1 MSASFPIIAITGS
14 SGSGTTHIW
23 KEFQKFCEGKKILP
37 GLIEGDSFHKY
48 ERQEMRKIID
58 AWERTAGR
66 GISHFGPEANVL
78 EKLEAL
84 FSNFASSG
92 SGFYRKYIHNDD
104 EANRYGAKA
113 GSFTDWQE
121 LKNCDLIFYEG
132 LHGGFIDENVNIAK
146 HVDLLIGVTPT
157 INLEWIQKI
166 RRDSADRGHNLKNIA
181 SSILRRMDDYVNYI
195 IPQFSRTDVNF
206 QRVPLVD
213 TSNPFAI
220 NSEILPEDTL
230 IVVRFKNYPFRAV
243 EKLSSKINGAEIKSK
258 DTLILPGT
266 EFLKSLEVIVFSRI
280 LKLTK
285 KARRVKRL
293 TKNE

>member
-1 MSASFPIIAITGS
+1 
-14 SGSGTTHIW
+14 
-23 KEFQKFCEGKKILP
+23 
-37 GLIEGDSFHKY
+37 
-48 ERQEMRKIID
+48 MRKIID

-84 FSNFASSG
+84 FSNFSSSG

-181 SSILRRMDDYVNYI
+181 S
-195 IPQFSRTDVNF
+195 
-206 QRVPLVD
+206 
-213 TSNPFAI
+213 
-220 NSEILPEDTL
+220 
-230 IVVRFKNYPFRAV
+230 
-243 EKLSSKINGAEIKSK
+243 
-258 DTLILPGT
+258 
-266 EFLKSLEVIVFSRI
+266 
-280 LKLTK
+280 
-285 KARRVKRL
+285 
-293 TKNE
+293 